1 MLKAKDGVKVAYATR
16 NTHSLLPPAR
26 VSQASKAASADEASL
41 QLAIEDWEAAAAEI
55 SDELSAV
62 LRYGI
67 GRPRL
72 LNLVATLRKEAQKAH
87 AEVEFTRS
95 ATDDERALET
105 MGAADIA
112 LREAKL
118 ADGLFSIA
126 LGSLHDSSDD
136 VRGDGE
142 ADIEF
147 GTHSPWASR
156 LEGAR
161 VRFAAPSAK
170 RALSAVLEP
179 GPGKSEPTMT
189 VRDGA
194 MIVHADSS
202 ARAFTEDGR
211 PIGPDGR
218 PAERGVPL
226 DDWALRRAQ
235 KDSLGPA
242 ARVCSSPSS
251 RATAVASPL
260 LAPSVAPTSTE
271 LPFKDVIDDETRA
284 KGRAVRPARKAA
296 KAQERAAQTAAA
308 AAAAQRDREESRTA
322 AAALTALRAEEAKD
336 AEAERARAKLE
347 VKRADRVAVKL
358 QVKTK
363 LKEENTAQRRAE
375 KKRRRQKRRQSLR
388 GFSPSLFLRLP
399 LNLDFFRARRRRNFW
414 TLVPAR
420 LS

>member
-1 MLKAKDGVKVAYATR
+1 
-16 NTHSLLPPAR
+16 
-26 VSQASKAASADEASL
+26 
-41 QLAIEDWEAAAAEI
+41 
-55 SDELSAV
+55 
-62 LRYGI
+62 
-67 GRPRL
+67 
-72 LNLVATLRKEAQKAH
+72 
-87 AEVEFTRS
+87 
-95 ATDDERALET
+95 

-126 LGSLHDSSDD
+126 LGSLHNSGDD
-136 VRGDGE
+136 VQGDGE

-156 LEGAR
+156 LEGAW

-260 LAPSVAPTSTE
+260 LAPLVAPASTE

-308 AAAAQRDREESRTA
+308 AAAQRDREESHTA

-363 LKEENTAQRRAE
+363 LKEEKTAQRRAASKA
-375 KKRRRQKRRQSLR
+375 KKAKKTAKS
-388 GFSPSLFLRLP
+388 
-399 LNLDFFRARRRRNFW
+399 
-414 TLVPAR
+414 AR
-420 LS
+420 LQPIAVLEATAESGFFSGASQTKLLDSDASETFLTTASACVAHLEGKVRVKVSDAQFPYQPGSV